1 MPGGCL
7 DSNIPATPLQ
17 EVLVARRISVF
28 ICYKKW
34 LSQKR
39 DDQLI
44 RQKNT
49 EAEILHYLLS
59 AHGSYEPW
67 VDNAQIAAGMTWEME
82 IYRQLL
88 KSDVVVALVGPGTSE
103 SEWVRREI
111 ALAKALGISVVPVGF
126 DLTDEQMAIEAKAL
140 SIDDI
145 QWVITRNINLQR
157 GPALVAELGTALDKA
172 CGATRE
178 RQRAVLSDL
187 WMRQRIQKRKAL
199 DSQSVAS
206 YGLPP
211 PHGRAVVIVAS
222 GDMAKV
228 RDVDVLVNSEN
239 NYMQM
244 ARFFE
249 SQTVSSILR
258 HRGSRIKDG
267 RYEDT
272 IQQELDWQL
281 RDRVRP
287 VQACEVFPTSAGARE
302 SQLASVNRA
311 RVILHVAAV
320 QAVEAE
326 GRIIP
331 YKQPHQIESAV
342 RGALSSMSALNDVSV
357 VFSPQGSDQ
366 RAEQERLSAMG
377 RGVLESIMFP
387 LLGTGTGGAETG
399 DVVAPMIDGLV
410 GYLADRGSEA
420 LGKVLKRVYISA
432 YTEEDVGVVMDVLGS
447 RLELIHG

>member
-1 MPGGCL
+1 MLGSVSKVLSSHALTGG
-7 DSNIPATPLQ
+7 P
-17 EVLVARRISVF
+17 VARRISVF
-28 ICYKKW
+28 ICYKKL
-34 LSQKR
+34 LSRQR
-39 DDQLI
+39 GDQRI
-44 RQKNT
+44 EQKNT
-49 EAEILHYLLS
+49 EAEILHFLLS
-59 AHGSYEPW
+59 GHGSYEPW
-67 VDNAQIAAGMTWEME
+67 VDNAQIAAGMKWEME

-88 KSDVVVALVGPGTSE
+88 KSDVVVVLVGPGTSE

-111 ALAKALGISVVPVGF
+111 ALAKALGISIVPVGF
-126 DLTDEQMAIEAKAL
+126 DLTDEQMETEVKAL
-140 SIDDI
+140 SIDDT

-157 GPALVAELGTALDKA
+157 GRALVAELSTALDQA

-178 RQRAVLSDL
+178 RQNVVLNDL
-187 WMRQRIQKRKAL
+187 WTRQRIQKSKAP

-206 YGLPP
+206 YRLPS
-211 PHGRAVVIVAS
+211 PHGQAVVHVAS
-222 GDMAKV
+222 GDVAKV

-249 SQTVSSILR
+249 GATVSSILR

-272 IQQELDWQL
+272 IQQELDWRL

-287 VQACEVFPTSAGARE
+287 VQACEVFPTSAGAPG
-302 SQLASVNRA
+302 SQLAGVNRA

-326 GRIIP
+326 ERIVP

-342 RGALSSMSALNDVSV
+342 RGALSVMSDLNEVSA
-357 VFSPQGSDQ
+357 VFSPPGSDQ
-366 RAEQERLSAMG
+366 RTEQERLAAG
-377 RGVLESIMFP
+377 GKGVLESILFP
-387 LLGTGTGGAETG
+387 LLGTGTGGAEAH

-410 GYLADRGSEA
+410 GHLADSNSEGFGRA
-420 LGKVLKRVYISA
+420 LKKVYISA
-432 YTEEDVGVVMDVLGS
+432 YTEDDVSAVMEALGRS
-447 RLELIHG
+447 LAPIDG